1 MVLRKEGVLTL
12 DFSVER
18 MLGKSSQSKVIL
30 LEDGAT
36 FQEGGG
42 IPRLGRVDLDER
54 LSKEGMGLV
63 EASSTKSY
71 APCWAARPD
80 IELLK

>member
-36 FQEGGG
+36 FQEGGEFQG
-42 IPRLGRVDLDER
+42 WG
-54 LSKEGMGLV
+54 G
-63 EASSTKSY
+63 
-71 APCWAARPD
+71 
-80 IELLK
+80 